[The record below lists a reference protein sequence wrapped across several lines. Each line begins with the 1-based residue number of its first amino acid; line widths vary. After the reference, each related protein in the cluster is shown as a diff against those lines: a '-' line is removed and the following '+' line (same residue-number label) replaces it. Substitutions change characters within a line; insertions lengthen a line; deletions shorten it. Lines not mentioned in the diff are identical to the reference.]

1 MMKMMMIIA
10 KKGLS
15 RAERALNVVTNT
27 STGCNG
33 LSKASCP
40 INLSLARVCVCPS
53 PAFFDLFSS
62 KEQEDEGCTRF
73 ILRFFCVFAL

>member
-1 MMKMMMIIA
+1 MRIGASWQKMSRVMMKMMMIIA

-15 RAERALNVVTNT
+15 SAERALEVVTNT

-40 INLSLARVCVCPS
+40 INLSLARVCVS
-53 PAFFDLFSS
+53 
-62 KEQEDEGCTRF
+62 
-73 ILRFFCVFAL
+73 FAGLL

>member
-40 INLSLARVCVCPS
+40 INLSLARVCVLRRPS
-53 PAFFDLFSS
+53 LIYLARRRRRMEVAHGLFYV
-62 KEQEDEGCTRF
+62 
-73 ILRFFCVFAL
+73 FCVFAL